1 MGIAN
6 ADSGRKRL
14 TDEIEKGDEGDW
26 AKRARRGSD
35 HKKKRQIQGDENS
48 GKGMQVAEGEKMFPS
63 LTGGNGSNGGV
74 GCRRFW
80 KWYLSAAKHGRQ
92 GISMTTQQR

>member
-6 ADSGRKRL
+6 ADSGLKRL

-48 GKGMQVAEGEKMFPS
+48 RKGMKVAEGEKMFS
-63 LTGGNGSNGGV
+63 IADRGNGSSDGV
-74 GCRRFW
+74 GSRRFW
-80 KWYLSAAKHGRQ
+80 KRYLSAAKHGRQ